1 MDAYMLVFRI
11 IHIASAILWAGAAVF
26 YAAFVAPTVEAALGP
41 DAGKFFGHLVRRQK
55 AVVFFVVSSTLT
67 VVAGGFLYWRDSG
80 GLDLDWMQSG
90 FGTGL
95 TVGAV
100 AGLIS
105 WLMVVT
111 VLAPTSY
118 RITALGERIAAAG
131 GPPSEEQ
138 MTSIQQM
145 QSRLKRWSIITST
158 FLAIAILA
166 MSMAR
171 YLVF

>member
-11 IHIASAILWAGAAVF
+11 IHIASAILWAGAAIFFV
-26 YAAFVAPTVEAALGP
+26 AFVGPTVEAVLGP
-41 DAGKFFGHLVRRQK
+41 DAGKFFGHFVRRQR

-67 VVAGGFLYWRDSG
+67 VVAGGFLYWRDSR
-80 GLDLDWMQSG
+80 GLDIEWMQTG

-118 RITALGERIAAAG
+118 RITALGQRIAAAG
-131 GPPSEEQ
+131 GPPTDEQ
-138 MTSIQQM
+138 MASIQRM
-145 QSRLKRWSIITST
+145 QARLKRASIITST
-158 FLAIAILA
+158 FLAVAILG
-166 MSMAR
+166 MSSAR